1 MRTES
6 LTTKNKYG
14 QTVTLP
20 PQSDT
25 KGMQQI
31 AAILEETG
39 FPMKRNSVSMK
50 PVSAE

>member
-6 LTTKNKYG
+6 LTTTNKYG
-14 QTVTLP
+14 QTITLP

-31 AAILEETG
+31 AAILDENG
-39 FPMKRNSVSMK
+39 ISY
-50 PVSAE
+50 